1 MNRTNLKALMITL
14 AIFSGVAGLFFY
26 DSISLGEAYTTTG
39 EIISFGEITKKDT
52 LINIAM
58 VKLENGQEAMIINK
72 QYSMGM
78 HLNLICYRAQVEK
91 TQSCKIRQ

>member
-1 MNRTNLKALMITL
+1 MNSSNLKALIITL

-39 EIISFGEITKKDT
+39 KTISFDEITKKET
-52 LINIAM
+52 VINIAI

-72 QYSMGM
+72 QYTIGIL
-78 HLNLICYRAQVEK
+78 LNLICYRTQEEK
-91 TQSCKIRQ
+91 TQSCKVRQ